1 MKIKSKH
8 LQSFGFGLTVVFLC
22 ISFWNRYQGMVTGF
36 NFSSV
41 DYFKSIVTASM
52 SPTEIVTNIAYP
64 SNGLFLQNIFL
75 LFPFKFLST
84 FFSIQFSYALTSF
97 LLSVMSS
104 YFFYKILR
112 RFLTVKASLL
122 LLWLLMF
129 TQTSVSF
136 HEFFLSADKNIG
148 QFGNLALSD
157 FPNPSS
163 IVLGLLVFYHI
174 GVLADAPPK
183 MRTLR
188 ICFALLLQVLI
199 SPINSIIC
207 GFWAFTD
214 YFMSSRSPR
223 FHLTRKIRLTVFIFY
238 SVLIFLQVVKLVTG
252 ESESGQSLVTS
263 LLRNQPL
270 QFSFYHLVLYILL
283 PVLLL
288 TIFTKIMNV
297 SWREI
302 IQRFSFIAVLYFL
315 SLASLIYAILL
326 NENGLYEVLN
336 RSGVTPLTNALVYL
350 PVLYLLSEGRYS
362 RLFALRSLLFE
373 KIVRI
378 SPLLVNTL
386 VIVLLVAVSV
396 QATWISISAARGQA
410 QATCLNFDSAERLKV
425 ENLIRESS
433 VLELEERKE
442 LILNYARGKLSPID
456 FIAFMT
462 SPLDPVIAQEKL
474 GASCSLLGLG
484 YLSLNGLSQSKV
496 SRNRATDLILK
507 FTDGGVSSDK

>member
-1 MKIKSKH
+1 
-8 LQSFGFGLTVVFLC
+8 
-22 ISFWNRYQGMVTGF
+22 
-36 NFSSV
+36 
-41 DYFKSIVTASM
+41 
-52 SPTEIVTNIAYP
+52 
-64 SNGLFLQNIFL
+64 
-75 LFPFKFLST
+75 
-84 FFSIQFSYALTSF
+84 
-97 LLSVMSS
+97 
-104 YFFYKILR
+104 
-112 RFLTVKASLL
+112 
-122 LLWLLMF
+122 
-129 TQTSVSF
+129 
-136 HEFFLSADKNIG
+136 
-148 QFGNLALSD
+148 
-157 FPNPSS
+157 
-163 IVLGLLVFYHI
+163 
-174 GVLADAPPK
+174 
-183 MRTLR
+183 
-188 ICFALLLQVLI
+188 
-199 SPINSIIC
+199 
-207 GFWAFTD
+207 
-214 YFMSSRSPR
+214 
-223 FHLTRKIRLTVFIFY
+223 VFIFY